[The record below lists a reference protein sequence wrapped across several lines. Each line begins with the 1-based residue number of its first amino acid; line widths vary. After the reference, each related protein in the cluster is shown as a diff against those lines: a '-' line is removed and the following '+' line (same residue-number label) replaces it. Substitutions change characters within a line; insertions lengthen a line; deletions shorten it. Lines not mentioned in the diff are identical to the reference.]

1 MISEK
6 TINQIKELPVEDVVG
21 NYLALKK
28 SGATWKASCPFH
40 NEKSAS
46 FTIFPKT
53 DSFKCFGCGAG
64 GDGIRFVMLHEKQ
77 TFAEAL
83 ETIANKHNIMLEYTA
98 GEAPK
103 PEEKEK
109 KLLRYKVMQSAA
121 NKYADALQSDNYAM
135 QYLLAKRELKPQTI
149 KLWNIGYAPS
159 EYKFLTSKIIE
170 KNLFDVAESVGI
182 VRQKEGKVYDF
193 FRHRIVIPIENR
205 NGDVVSFGGRK
216 LPNDNSESPKYL
228 NTSNTEIYDKSKII
242 FGLPQAIKSIRE
254 TDTVILVEGYLDVI
268 RLHECNW
275 SNAVATCGTSLTEEH
290 AKLLRKH
297 AKGIVI
303 MRDGDKAGRN
313 AVARDIQILIKHFNN
328 IKVAWLPEGHDP
340 DSYFLYVKKTGFSAV
355 NFITFDDAIE
365 WQLHQW
371 FQQGSDIVMQ
381 SAAIECAA
389 EMLQH
394 LKDNVQRDM
403 YIAQFSKEYKFKET
417 LLKKPLQ
424 EKMQE
429 VTGSL
434 FPDDELPPWVDVKT
448 LYTDGFVMKRGVKGE
463 SDKDRIGIYFKTE
476 SKPVTRLTNYV
487 VKPLYLVMDAL
498 NSRRMIEVYN
508 GVRNSVIELPS
519 RAFTSQDAFETE
531 IIARGAYYSEPGF
544 GKPQYKR
551 LANWLT
557 ENMMMVHELKTLG
570 WQPEGFFAF
579 SNKIIVPGKD
589 IIAYDDYGIA
599 KVDDHAFLSPGVSKI
614 NVDVR
619 AEDNIYENDLYLKH
633 QSSPI
638 TFKEWADMFFS
649 VYDEHAP
656 FGMAFIFISAF
667 KDIVTKTT
675 KCPLAYFFGPK
686 GSGKSAMAESMMWF
700 FFSGKNAEG
709 KLIQG
714 YNLNPGQGT
723 PFSFFS
729 RLQRFRNVFMLY
741 NEYDPNTVEFW
752 KKGAFKSAYD
762 GEGREVGSG
771 DTGKKRKT
779 EIQKVQCVPG
789 IAGQYLDTTDDGSV
803 LSRSV
808 IFKFS
813 LEKNKQRTDEQKKL
827 WEKLNDLEH
836 KGISSLAAD
845 LYKYRDIVAKN
856 LKDIFWTEQSRM
868 NKDLR
873 KRQVIAE
880 ARILNNYSLCLAV
893 MKIMSAH
900 LEMPFDY
907 NHFYTVCLNRCLE
920 HARLISDNNVLKGF
934 WNTIEILVSDGILRD
949 SYHFK
954 ISDETSLRVKTDN
967 KVDSILLPEEKK
979 VVYIQMKLLHDKF
992 AKRYREI
999 HNKVAPDVDTLVTYL
1014 KDQPY
1019 YLGMCPSVRFKQ
1031 TNTSAYMV
1039 DYSGLEDLGINLIKW
1054 YVDES
1059 EAVAENEPQTPKT
1072 PENEKPFEF

>member
-6 TINQIKELPVEDVVG
+6 TIEQIKNLPIEDVVG

-28 SGATWKASCPFH
+28 SGATWKSPCPFH

-46 FTIFPKT
+46 FTVFPKT
-53 DSFKCFGCGAG
+53 DTYKCFGCGAG
-64 GDGIRFVMLHEKQ
+64 GDGIHFVMQHDRQ
-77 TFAEAL
+77 TFAEAI
-83 ETIANKHNIMLEYTA
+83 ENIAKAHNITIEYEA

-109 KLLRYKVMQSAA
+109 KQQAFKVMQAA
-121 NKYADALQSDNYAM
+121 AYKYQEALQANHYAL
-135 QYLLAKRELKPQTI
+135 QYLLAKRELQPQTI
-149 KLWNIGYAPS
+149 KLWNIGYAPNDS
-159 EYKFLTSKIIE
+159 KFLTTPIIE

-182 VRQKEGKVYDF
+182 VRQKDGKVYDF
-193 FRHRIVIPIENR
+193 FRHRIVIPIENK
-205 NGDVVSFGGRK
+205 NCDVVSFGGRK
-216 LPNDNSESPKYL
+216 LPNDSSESPKYL
-228 NTSNTEIYDKSKII
+228 NTTNTEIYDKSKTI
-242 FGLPQAIKSIRE
+242 FGLSKAIKAIRAA
-254 TDTVILVEGYLDVI
+254 DTVILVEGYLDVI
-268 RLHECNW
+268 RLHECKWENT
-275 SNAVATCGTSLTEEH
+275 VATCGTSLTEEH
-290 AKLLRKH
+290 AKILRKH
-297 AKGIVI
+297 ASGIVI
-303 MRDGDKAGRN
+303 MRDGDKAGRK
-313 AVARDIQILIKHFNN
+313 AVERDIQVLIKHFNN

-340 DSYFLYVKKTGFSAV
+340 DSYFLYVKKTGYSAV

-371 FQQGSDIVMQ
+371 FQQGNDVVTQ
-381 SAAIECAA
+381 SAAISYAA
-389 EMLQH
+389 EFLQNIN
-394 LKDNVQRDM
+394 DSVQREM
-403 YIAQFSKEYKFKET
+403 YIADFAKQYKFKET
-417 LLKKPLQ
+417 LLKKPLN

-429 VTGSL
+429 TSGSL

-448 LYTDGFVMKRGVKGE
+448 LYTDGFVMKRGLKGDN
-463 SDKDRIGIYFKTE
+463 DKDRIGIYFKTE

-508 GVRNSVIELPS
+508 GIRNSVIELPS
-519 RAFTSQDAFETE
+519 KAFTSQDVFETE
-531 IIARGAYYSEPGF
+531 IIARGAFYSEPGF

-557 ENMMMVHELKTLG
+557 ENMKMVHELKTLG

-579 SNKIIVPGKD
+579 SNKIIEPGKPAID
-589 IIAYDDYGIA
+589 YDDYGIA
-599 KVDDHAFLSPGVSKI
+599 EVNKGAFLSPGVSKI

-619 AEDNIYENDLYLKH
+619 AEDNIYENDLYLKF
-633 QSSPI
+633 QKSPI
-638 TFKEWADMFFS
+638 TFKEWADMFFQ

-675 KCPLAYFFGPK
+675 KCPLAYFYGPK

-771 DTGKKRKT
+771 ETGKKRKT

-808 IFKFS
+808 VFKFS
-813 LEKNKQRTDEQKKL
+813 LEKNKQRTDEQKAM
-827 WEKLNDLEH
+827 WEKLNELEH
-836 KGISSLAAD
+836 SGISSLAAD
-845 LYKYRDIVAKN
+845 LYQYREAVAKE
-856 LKDIFWTEQSRM
+856 LKEIFWHEQSTL

-873 KRQVIAE
+873 KRHVIAE
-880 ARILNNYSLCLAV
+880 ARILNNYSLCLSI
-893 MKIMSAH
+893 MKIMSRY
-900 LEMPFDY
+900 LEMPFNY
-907 NHFYTVCLNRCLE
+907 EHFYKQCLLRCLE
-920 HARLISDNNVLKGF
+920 HAKLISDNNVLKGF

-949 SYHFK
+949 GYHFK
-954 ISDETSLRVKTDN
+954 IQESVTSIRQ
-967 KVDSILLPEEKK
+967 KVDNMVNDILLPQPKTI
-979 VVYIQMKLLHDKF
+979 VFIQMKLLHDKF

-999 HNKVAPDVDTLVTYL
+999 HNKVAPDQDTLITYL

-1019 YLGMCPSVRFKQ
+1019 YMGMCPSVRFKQ

-1039 DYSGLEDLGINLIKW
+1039 DYSALEEMGINLIKFGTEE
-1054 YVDES
+1054 DNSANE
-1059 EAVAENEPQTPKT
+1059 ENADKKPEKT
-1072 PENEKPFEF
+1072 SSYDDF